1 MVFQK
6 MTKSYSGT
14 QAVVRALRLL
24 KIFDS
29 QQAEWGLN
37 ELLEVAKL
45 NKTTLFRLLSA
56 LESEGLLQ
64 RTENGTYRLGAEV
77 IALGG
82 RAMRHNPLRVVARPL
97 MSQLANRTKERITLE
112 MLVTNWDGTHAMLV
126 LDEVKSA
133 HLLGVNQFIGSRLPI
148 HATSTGKALLAFL
161 PEDELEI
168 VLQQKLATITPQTLT
183 SETQLRPVLTTIRQ
197 QGYATAMSELE
208 IGLMA
213 TAAPIFNYEGEP
225 IAALSIVGPSVR
237 VDETRLH
244 QLAQEAKSVASTIS
258 YQLGYRPTEDP

>member
-1 MVFQK
+1 

-24 KIFDS
+24 KVFDS
-29 QQAEWGLN
+29 EQAEWSLN
-37 ELLEVAKL
+37 ELLEVVEL

-56 LESEGLLQ
+56 LEGEGLLQ

-82 RAMRHNPLRVVARPL
+82 RAMRHNPLRVVAGPL
-97 MSQLANRTKERITLE
+97 ISELANRTKERITLE

-148 HATSTGKALLAFL
+148 HATSTGKAVLAFL

-168 VLQQKLATITPQTLT
+168 VLQQKLPAITPQTLIN
-183 SETQLRPVLTTIRQ
+183 EAQLQPVLATIRL
-197 QGYATAMSELE
+197 QGYATAISELE

-213 TAAPIFNYEGEP
+213 TAAPIFNYECEP
-225 IAALSIVGPSVR
+225 IAALSIVGPSIR

-244 QLAQEAKSVASTIS
+244 QLAQEAKTVANTIS
-258 YQLGYRPTEDP
+258 SQLGYRSIEDP